1 MEDRSILQVET
12 SPKQCNSK
20 LAIGV
25 THKHDVRSVYC

>member
-20 LAIGV
+20 LGV